1 MQGRVSVWIEHVSW
15 VCMYESMFI
24 LLECLGACVY
34 SSVSE
39 CICNKGSVCEHECE
53 CAVVCAHT
61 HECGWAGA
69 YECPVILQTLSL
81 KRAAWNFPALQWSVV
96 ENFERPQKEQGPRGK
111 ALANSPYVWQE
122 CMASP
127 HLHLPQTV
135 SSNARIVFPPWT
147 WSLSKVGPNFSP

>member
-61 HECGWAGA
+61 HECGRAGA
-69 YECPVILQTLSL
+69 FECPVILQTLSL

-111 ALANSPYVWQE
+111 ALANSPYRTARLHGLSPSAF
-122 CMASP
+122 ASDCK
-127 HLHLPQTV
+127 LQCKDCF
-135 SSNARIVFPPWT
+135 SSLNLEPFQGR
-147 WSLSKVGPNFSP
+147 S